1 MNSTMRELEPRE
13 LEAVIGGALYG
24 VTATA
29 FRLPAGRPLAD
40 GTVLTTPGGAGH
52 PATARRAS

>member
-29 FRLPAGRPLAD
+29 FRLPGRLAAD
-40 GTVLTTPGGAGH
+40 STAMTAPGGMIE
-52 PATARRAS
+52 TAAQRRAS

>member
-1 MNSTMRELEPRE
+1 MNSTIRELEPRE

-29 FRLPAGRPLAD
+29 FRLPGRGPADSAVMAAAGGLAD
-40 GTVLTTPGGAGH
+40 
-52 PATARRAS
+52 PASLRRAS

>member
-1 MNSTMRELEPRE
+1 MDRRMRELEPRE

-29 FRLPAGRPLAD
+29 FRLPGRSPVDGAASAMAG
-40 GTVLTTPGGAGH
+40 GTVD
-52 PATARRAS
+52 PAIVRRAP

>member
-1 MNSTMRELEPRE
+1 MNTMMRELEPRE

-29 FRLPAGRPLAD
+29 FRLPGRSTTDSAALKAD
-40 GTVLTTPGGAGH
+40 VGMVDP
-52 PATARRAS
+52 TAPRRAS

>member
-1 MNSTMRELEPRE
+1 MNSTMRELDPRE

-29 FRLPAGRPLAD
+29 FRLPGRSPTDSAFLPDD
-40 GTVLTTPGGAGH
+40 GGMAEPSA
-52 PATARRAS
+52 PRRAS

>member
-24 VTATA
+24 AAATA
-29 FRLPAGRPLAD
+29 FRLPGRSPGDGVATGGSAD
-40 GTVLTTPGGAGH
+40 AAVLR
-52 PATARRAS
+52 RRAS